1 MKTQR
6 IVDADDEDF
15 DSLFASEEEKRDKV
29 LNTEDGEKLVYA
41 GGNVW
46 LAEPAAPVTD
56 EEKAAYESR
65 FSHPKISV
73 GKTELQLIL
82 PPVVTAAAATVLRFT
97 AGESVYA
104 FGSAG
109 YLILMA
115 AGALL
120 LYTLLRLRSVIIFAV
135 QVYQVVAPMRV
146 RERCSMVPTCSDYM
160 ILAVRKYGALRGL
173 IKGIKR
179 LRRCDGMYRVDMP

>member
-1 MKTQR
+1 MKTTR

-15 DSLFASEEEKRDKV
+15 DSLFATEEEKQGTV
-29 LNTEDGEKLVYA
+29 LHTEDGERLVYA

-46 LAEPAAPVTD
+46 LAEPAAPMTE

-73 GKTELQLIL
+73 RQTVLQLAI
-82 PPVVTAAAATVLRFT
+82 PPVR
-97 AGESVYA
+97 
-104 FGSAG
+104 
-109 YLILMA
+109 
-115 AGALL
+115 
-120 LYTLLRLRSVIIFAV
+120 
-135 QVYQVVAPMRV
+135 VYQVRAPMSV
-146 RERCSMVPTCSDYM
+146 RGRCHMVPTCSDYM

-179 LRRCDGMYRVDMP
+179 LRRCDGMYHVDMP

>member
-1 MKTQR
+1 MKTTR

-15 DSLFASEEEKRDKV
+15 DSLFATEEEKQGTV
-29 LNTEDGEKLVYA
+29 LHTEDGERLVYA

-46 LAEPAAPVTD
+46 LAEPAAPMTE

-73 GKTELQLIL
+73 GKTVLQLAV

-104 FGSAG
+104 FGSVG

-120 LYTLLRLRSVIIFAV
+120 LYTLLRLKSVIIFAV
-135 QVYQVVAPMRV
+135 QVYQVRAPARV
-146 RERCSMVPTCSDYM
+146 R
-160 ILAVRKYGALRGL
+160 
-173 IKGIKR
+173 
-179 LRRCDGMYRVDMP
+179 